1 MTVRSITDGDG
12 GQWRVTYIHP
22 AIVRPTGERYRVLKG
37 CFCFT
42 AADGRCVC
50 TPRELFAGDWR
61 RVSARELRDLLCRVL
76 EERAGVW
83 A

>member
-1 MTVRSITDGDG
+1 MQRSITDGDG
-12 GQWRVTYIHP
+12 RPWRVTYIRP
-22 AIVRPTGERYRVLKG
+22 AIVRRTGERYQIAQG

-61 RVSARELRDLLCRVL
+61 LVSARELRDVLRRAL
-76 EERAGVW
+76 EERSGPW
-83 A
+83 T

>member
-1 MTVRSITDGDG
+1 MTVRSIVDRDG
-12 GQWRVTYIHP
+12 GHWRVTYIHP
-22 AIVRPTGERYRVLKG
+22 AIVRRFGEPYQVSRG
-37 CFCFT
+37 GFCFT

-61 RVSARELRDLLCRVL
+61 RVSARELRDLLSRVL
-76 EERAGVW
+76 EQRAESW